1 MHKILNRI
9 APPRCFWRIF
19 LGRFLVLISSG
30 HWGFPNSPSPWSELF
45 QVTRVWKDEASP
57 YPTEKPYVVFLLSS
71 FIVTGNFLFPSA
83 CSVWKGGSP
92 VTYFCVT
99 NHLSSFWLKT
109 AFIWLTNLEFGQSSA
124 TIFPSAP
131 QDNGTGRCNAG
142 DENHFFFNNFISLF
156 LSVLSLCCF
165 LVFL

>member
-1 MHKILNRI
+1 MLLKD
-9 APPRCFWRIF
+9 F
-19 LGRFLVLISSG
+19 LGQVLGPDFFRSLRFSKLPQPLKWALSSDACVKR
-30 HWGFPNSPSPWSELF
+30 WS
-45 QVTRVWKDEASP
+45 QSIPHREAICS
-57 YPTEKPYVVFLLSS
+57 FLLSS

-124 TIFPSAP
+124 TIFSRSSTR
-131 QDNGTGRCNAG
+131 QWYRQMQCWRWKS
-142 DENHFFFNNFISLF
+142 FFFLIISF
-156 LSVLSLCCF
+156 LYFCLCRVF
-165 LVFL
+165 VASWVFL